1 VDFWAVSWYNKIYMH
16 LEILDPKRKKLLSK
30 LGFLDEQGFYMAGGT
45 ALALQ
50 IGHRTSLDFDFYT
63 EKRFNARKL
72 REQFDKK
79 FKKVQ
84 EIYIAEDT
92 LGLDADGIKMSFF
105 RYSYRLIRSY
115 VQMEDICLASKED
128 IAAMKILA
136 ISQRGK
142 RRDFIDIYFLIKEFG
157 LREIIEFTKEK
168 YQMFNIYVGLQGLL
182 YFKDADEDSEKQR
195 FKMLQKADWWRI
207 KKYIIRE
214 VNFLKISL

>member
-1 VDFWAVSWYNKIYMH
+1 MH
-16 LEILDPKRKKLLSK
+16 LKILDPKRKKLLSK
-30 LGFLDEQGFYMAGGT
+30 LGFLNKQGFYMAGGT

-63 EKRFNARKL
+63 EEKFDPKKL
-72 REQFDKK
+72 REKFDKK

-142 RRDFIDIYFLIKEFG
+142 RRDFIDMYFLIKEFG

-168 YQMFNIYVGLQGLL
+168 YPMFNIYVGLQGLL

>member
-1 VDFWAVSWYNKIYMH
+1 MH
-16 LEILDPKRKKLLSK
+16 LKILDPKRKKLLSK
-30 LGFLDEQGFYMAGGT
+30 LGFLNKQGFYMAGGT

-63 EKRFNARKL
+63 EEKFDPKKL
-72 REQFDKK
+72 REKFDKK

-84 EIYIAEDT
+84 EIYIAEDI

-142 RRDFIDIYFLIKEFG
+142 RRDFIDMYFLIKEFG

-168 YQMFNIYVGLQGLL
+168 YPMFNIYVGLQGLL

-195 FKMLQKADWWRI
+195 FKMLQKADWRGI

>member
-1 VDFWAVSWYNKIYMH
+1 MH

-63 EKRFNARKL
+63 EKRFDARKL

>member
-1 VDFWAVSWYNKIYMH
+1 MH
-16 LEILDPKRKKLLSK
+16 LKILDPKRKKLLSK
-30 LGFLDEQGFYMAGGT
+30 LGFLNKQGFYMAGGT

-63 EKRFNARKL
+63 EEKFDPKKL
-72 REQFDKK
+72 REKFDKK

-84 EIYIAEDT
+84 EIYIAEDI

-142 RRDFIDIYFLIKEFG
+142 RRDFIDMYFLIKEFG

-168 YQMFNIYVGLQGLL
+168 YPMFNIYVGLQGLL

>member
-1 VDFWAVSWYNKIYMH
+1 MH
-16 LEILDPKRKKLLSK
+16 LEILDPKRKKVLSK
-30 LGFLDEQGFYMAGGT
+30 LGFLNKLGFYMAGGT

-63 EKRFNARKL
+63 EKRFDARKL

-115 VQMEDICLASKED
+115 VRMEDICLASKED

>member
-1 VDFWAVSWYNKIYMH
+1 MH

-195 FKMLQKADWWRI
+195 FKMLQKADWRGI
-207 KKYIIRE
+207 KKYIKRE

>member
-1 VDFWAVSWYNKIYMH
+1 MH
-16 LEILDPKRKKLLSK
+16 LKILDPKRKKLLSK
-30 LGFLDEQGFYMAGGT
+30 LGFLNKQGFYMAGGT

-63 EKRFNARKL
+63 EEKFDPKKL
-72 REQFDKK
+72 REKFDKK

-84 EIYIAEDT
+84 EIYIAEDI

-105 RYSYRLIRSY
+105 RYSYRLVRSY

-142 RRDFIDIYFLIKEFG
+142 RRDFIDMYFLIKEFG

-168 YQMFNIYVGLQGLL
+168 YPMFNIYVGLQGLL

-195 FKMLQKADWWRI
+195 FKMLQKADWRGI
-207 KKYIIRE
+207 KKYIKRE

>member
-1 VDFWAVSWYNKIYMH
+1 MP
-16 LEILDPKRKKLLSK
+16 LRILDPKIKKLLSK
-30 LGFLDEQGFYMAGGT
+30 LGFLNKQGFYMAGGT

-63 EKRFNARKL
+63 EEKFDPKKL
-72 REQFDKK
+72 REKFDKK

-84 EIYIAEDT
+84 EIYIAEDI

-142 RRDFIDIYFLIKEFG
+142 RRDFIDMYFLIKEFG

-168 YQMFNIYVGLQGLL
+168 YPMFNIYVGLQGLL

-195 FKMLQKADWWRI
+195 FKMLQKADWRGI

>member
-1 VDFWAVSWYNKIYMH
+1 MH
-16 LEILDPKRKKLLSK
+16 LKILDPKRKKLLSK
-30 LGFLDEQGFYMAGGT
+30 LGFLNKQGFYMAGGT

-63 EKRFNARKL
+63 EEKFDPKKL
-72 REQFDKK
+72 REKFDKK

-84 EIYIAEDT
+84 EIYIAEDI

-142 RRDFIDIYFLIKEFG
+142 RRDFIDMYFLIKEFG

-168 YQMFNIYVGLQGLL
+168 YPMFNIYVGLQGLL

-195 FKMLQKADWWRI
+195 FKMLQKADWREI